1 MGDIGVYERGMEKE
15 EEGKARGEKY
25 TPALN
30 ILKAILFDQRSRDGQ
45 NGDTSPSFSR
55 LRVIALEMAD
65 HSGGHGSV
73 D

>member
-1 MGDIGVYERGMEKE
+1 M
-15 EEGKARGEKY
+15 EGKMEGEEKY
-25 TPALN
+25 IPALN

-45 NGDTSPSFSR
+45 DWDTSACFSR
-55 LRVIALEMAD
+55 FGMIAFEMSD